1 MLMRYPRKLMEM
13 FSILDKLRVVMSN
26 TEENNACPEL
36 KLQEGVLS
44 M

>member
-1 MLMRYPRKLMEM
+1 MLIRFPRKLVEI
-13 FSILDKLRVVMSN
+13 FSILDKLQVVMSN

-36 KLQEGVLS
+36 KQEGVLS